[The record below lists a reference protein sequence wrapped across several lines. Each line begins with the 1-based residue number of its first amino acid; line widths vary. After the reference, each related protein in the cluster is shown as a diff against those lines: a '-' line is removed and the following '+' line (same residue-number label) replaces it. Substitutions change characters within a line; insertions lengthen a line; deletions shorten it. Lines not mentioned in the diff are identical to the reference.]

1 MCKNWIPSS
10 FWCAN
15 DWMTAVLGIRLQT
28 FAVVSE
34 PVGMQVCSFLQ
45 ILWRIDACIPF
56 PYTECNLPDERRFF
70 RNLCELDPG
79 ANEGIVIR
87 NRYR

>member
-1 MCKNWIPSS
+1 
-10 FWCAN
+10 
-15 DWMTAVLGIRLQT
+15 
-28 FAVVSE
+28 
-34 PVGMQVCSFLQ
+34 MQVCSFLQ